1 MSAERFHE
9 AYRGTPPWDIGR
21 PQPVFERLA
30 AAGAITG
37 RVLDVGCGTGEN
49 ALFLAGQG
57 HEVTGVDAV
66 PAAVVAARRK
76 ARERG
81 IDADFVVHDALAL
94 GELGRRFDTVV
105 DSGLFHTFD
114 DEERVRF
121 ADSLAAVLEP
131 AGRYFMLCFSEYELR
146 EGGPRRVAQVDI
158 RAVFDRT
165 PSRVVAIEAA
175 EMATRLDG
183 DGRKAWLARIERV
196 ETRP

>member
-165 PSRVVAIEAA
+165 PFRVVAIEAA

-183 DGRKAWLARIERV
+183 DGRKAWLARIECV